1 MSDAPIPKK
10 RARAVAVKVPPEPAA
25 AAKKPKKPKTPKEPK
40 EPKTNYLRT
49 LNKDD
54 IELRKN
60 AKIDELKAKT
70 DEKIRYADVREK
82 QKEINLIEK
91 ARLKRLNPTA
101 FASEN
106 KAVFDMTG
114 QKAADTP
121 EELDN
126 KQRKETIRALGR
138 LSYSAEP
145 KNFVVEKPLKP
156 NAMDIYQAKKIQQRD
171 AIRNQ
176 RAFVPVQKL

>member
-1 MSDAPIPKK
+1 MAKDTLA
-10 RARAVAVKVPPEPAA
+10 PAA
-25 AAKKPKKPKTPKEPK
+25 AAVKKARKKRERAVAGAGAGAAPAPGVTIPKKVDLFHKLTE
-40 EPKTNYLRT
+40 E
-49 LNKDD
+49 D
-54 IELRKN
+54 IKLRKD
-60 AKIDELKAKT
+60 KEIDVIKARTK
-70 DEKIRYADVREK
+70 ERLHYADVREK
-82 QKEINLIEK
+82 QREMNLIEK

-106 KAVFDMTG
+106 KPVFDMTG